1 MSRIVQHCL
10 VDVCIHFNR
19 SGQRS
24 RLNNK
29 RQMLSIDIWSTFDY
43 KVLKVFFFNDAKL
56 LVEKITLHK
65 LVPPVE
71 LATQISRLG
80 SYLSGLSEDFTST
93 GTPPLGDG
101 SSLDRQAVDWASETP
116 SADGIE
122 KAKRSLKGWLSDL
135 FILDMRERLL

>member
-1 MSRIVQHCL
+1 MFLEVVDAATLPDRWCRVAKFVVTL
-10 VDVCIHFNR
+10 VDQESRVC
-19 SGQRS
+19 S
-24 RLNNK
+24 RE
-29 RQMLSIDIWSTFDY
+29 S
-43 KVLKVFFFNDAKL
+43 
-56 LVEKITLHK
+56 VEITLHK